1 MMKKFFHV
9 LFLAIAGFGACAEP
23 VTNDQLIMTLESRF
37 NRILDPEKLRNEMQW
52 AWTDLKTRP
61 IPAVLDSHAI
71 FLYRGSGRDV
81 RITGD
86 FNYWQP
92 GPHLIQLGKSD
103 IFALSLKFPDSTH
116 VLYNF
121 IVDGQVMIDSAN
133 VQKTTGE
140 LGQCSELRMP
150 RYKATP

>member
-1 MMKKFFHV
+1 MKKLRRV
-9 LFLAIAGFGACAEP
+9 LFFAIAGFGACAEP

-37 NRILDPEKLRNEMQW
+37 NRIQDPEKLRNEIQW
-52 AWTDLKTRP
+52 AWNDLKTRS
-61 IPAVLDSHAI
+61 IPAVLDSHVI
-71 FLYRGSGRDV
+71 FLFRGAGRDV

-86 FNYWQP
+86 FNNWQP

-103 IFALSLKFPDSTH
+103 IFALSLKFPDSSR

-150 RYKATP
+150 RYHSTP